1 MQSLQTF
8 RSKELDMVC
17 NCVVV
22 RCDSASELVVP
33 VLTVPFVHSVED
45 GCGILECLMM
55 DLV

>member
-1 MQSLQTF
+1 
-8 RSKELDMVC
+8 MVC

-33 VLTVPFVHSVED
+33 VLTVPFVHGVED
-45 GCGILECLMM
+45 GCGILECLLT